1 MKRLFAIA
9 LLFAGLAARAQE
21 TPTVTARVEPDSI
34 MIGDRFDYVIDVEK
48 DLVQVVEFPVF
59 DPRDGK
65 IELVENCPV
74 DTLERDGRRLKL
86 RKRYRLA
93 AFDEGKYNLGAAQVL
108 YADKN
113 ILDTLRS
120 TDSVYLEVATFQIDS
135 TSQSIYDLK
144 AQKNLPFRFR
154 EVSGYVKWGVF
165 FLLMLLAA
173 GYALKRYLASR
184 GKGFGDLF
192 KPAPPL
198 PPHVAAIQ
206 ALEALHNQKL
216 WQNNRHK
223 QYYSG
228 LTDILRT
235 YIAAR
240 WGHGDDLRRDHRDD
254 APGGAARQGA
264 DGPDGDPARRR
275 PGEVRQGDARGR
287 AERGRLPQGVLLRR
301 GDETRRGGGSRRGR
315 VPEAKLNATTM
326 YKSLY
331 IILFLFT
338 ASGAQA
344 QQLPE
349 RSLVRKGNRQY
360 NKGNYEQSAGRYEQ
374 ALQAAPG
381 QFEAIYNLGN
391 ALYKAERFD
400 RAEQTMQQA
409 AADSLRAD
417 TERAEAF
424 YNLGNAQFKQ
434 QKYQEALESYKQ
446 SLRLNP
452 SDMEAKY
459 NYAYTKRLLDE
470 NKDGGGGGGDQNK
483 DQNKDQNQND
493 QSQQNPDQKG
503 DQKDQKGDPKDQQ
516 GDQKQNPQEGKGDKE
531 DQGDQQGQPTPSGI
545 SPQEQQQMLDAI
557 QAQEDKTQ
565 EKLKEKQG
573 VVVRGKKNW

>member
-86 RKRYRLA
+86 R
-93 AFDEGKYNLGAAQVL
+93 
-108 YADKN
+108 
-113 ILDTLRS
+113 
-120 TDSVYLEVATFQIDS
+120 QIDS

-198 PPHVAAIQ
+198 PPHVVAIQ

-240 WGHGDDLRRDHRDD
+240 WGFGAMEMTSDEIIETMRPEELPDKARMDLTAILRD
-254 APGGAARQGA
+254 A
-264 DGPDGDPARRR
+264 DLVKFAK
-275 PGEVRQGDARGR
+275 A
-287 AERGRLPQGVLLRR
+287 
-301 GDETRRGGGSRRGR
+301 T
-315 VPEAKLNATTM
+315 PEA
-326 YKSLY
+326 
-331 IILFLFT
+331 
-338 ASGAQA
+338 
-344 QQLPE
+344 
-349 RSLVRKGNRQY
+349 
-360 NKGNYEQSAGRYEQ
+360 EQNEADYLKAYYFVEETKPVEEE
-374 ALQAAPG
+374 AP
-381 QFEAIYNLGN
+381 
-391 ALYKAERFD
+391 AE
-400 RAEQTMQQA
+400 E
-409 AADSLRAD
+409 
-417 TERAEAF
+417 
-424 YNLGNAQFKQ
+424 
-434 QKYQEALESYKQ
+434 ES
-446 SLRLNP
+446 P
-452 SDMEAKY
+452 
-459 NYAYTKRLLDE
+459 
-470 NKDGGGGGGDQNK
+470 
-483 DQNKDQNQND
+483 
-493 QSQQNPDQKG
+493 
-503 DQKDQKGDPKDQQ
+503 
-516 GDQKQNPQEGKGDKE
+516 KQN
-531 DQGDQQGQPTPSGI
+531 
-545 SPQEQQQMLDAI
+545 
-557 QAQEDKTQ
+557 
-565 EKLKEKQG
+565 
-573 VVVRGKKNW
+573 